1 MAVILRVMTGL
12 TLYHN
17 PRCSKS
23 RGALQ
28 ILRESGV
35 AHRVVDY
42 LEERPTRADLERILD
57 LLPDPPSQ
65 LVRRDDRF
73 AELGL
78 DANDFQKAEAV
89 VDLLLQHPELMQRPV
104 VVRGDEAVIARPPE
118 KLETLLGAPA

>member
-1 MAVILRVMTGL
+1 MAVILRAMTGL

-23 RGALQ
+23 RGALE

-35 AHRVVDY
+35 AHRVVEY
-42 LEERPTRADLERILD
+42 LEDRPTRADLEHILD

-65 LVRRDDRF
+65 LVRQDDRF
-73 AELGL
+73 TELGL
-78 DANDFQKAEAV
+78 DANDLQDAEAV
-89 VDLLLQHPELMQRPV
+89 VELLLQHPELMQRPI